1 MCALW
6 TPDVRL
12 RRGPALD
19 VVEGVSGVVPERW
32 GVPCSICGS
41 PAGTAL
47 RCSAGHC
54 TLPFHALCGRN
65 AGLHLAARGAAL
77 TCLICAP
84 RPDSPCSRLRLVAA
98 GLDSQQFS
106 RPDVSACPD

>member
-19 VVEGVSGVVPERW
+19 VVEGVSGLAPERW

-41 PAGTAL
+41 AAGAAL

-54 TLPFHALCGRN
+54 TLPFHALCARN
-65 AGLHLAARGAAL
+65 AGLHLAARGGQPIHPGRTMRTHSAY
-77 TCLICAP
+77 
-84 RPDSPCSRLRLVAA
+84 SRLRVVAR
-98 GLDSQQFS
+98 G
-106 RPDVSACPD
+106 